1 MCEILSQMVCRLEK
15 LVSCPISIFQALD
28 LLEAT
33 ARGDAEIIV
42 INVMRES
49 YDEILLEAHMRK
61 SA

>member
-1 MCEILSQMVCRLEK
+1 MCEILTKMVHKLEA
-15 LVSCPISIFQALD
+15 LTTHHISIFQALD

-33 ARGDAEIIV
+33 AHNNDEIIV

-49 YDEILLEAHMRK
+49 FFELLLEEQLQK